1 MPQHSTHHM
10 TRAELVALRSEWQAV
25 ADAAW
30 SDYGGT
36 NLRDRDV
43 WEGEHRWVEAT
54 DAVAT
59 INERLQDH

>member
-43 WEGEHRWVEAT
+43 
-54 DAVAT
+54 
-59 INERLQDH
+59 